1 MQVTILG
8 TGAYGIALA
17 LMFHENKTNQITM
30 WTKFEEEAK
39 DLNKYREN
47 KKVLPGVKIPK
58 EIKFSNDIDESI
70 TTADIIVFAVP
81 AHALDD
87 VAFLMRGMVKPTQ
100 HLLVA
105 SKGIESGT
113 CLFPTDIIAKHI
125 KSRNIGVIS
134 GPSFAIDMAA
144 GVPIG
149 LTIATK
155 SIATKRATI
164 QSLQNRYLRL
174 IPTTDVIG
182 TQICGSIKNVIAI
195 AAGMLAGMKLPES
208 TQAMFITESLHCIK
222 NLIHALG
229 GNKRTIL
236 SYAGFGDLLLT
247 CTSVKSRN
255 YRYGYMIGAG
265 EDKKKIKE
273 YSDNTTVEGLYTLT
287 SIMQLLNHKKVS
299 IPMIDLIYNIIVYG
313 EDPKTLT
320 DFLTKED

>member
-1 MQVTILG
+1 
-8 TGAYGIALA
+8 
-17 LMFHENKTNQITM
+17 
-30 WTKFEEEAK
+30 
-39 DLNKYREN
+39 
-47 KKVLPGVKIPK
+47 
-58 EIKFSNDIDESI
+58 
-70 TTADIIVFAVP
+70 
-81 AHALDD
+81 
-87 VAFLMRGMVKPTQ
+87 
-100 HLLVA
+100 
-105 SKGIESGT
+105 
-113 CLFPTDIIAKHI
+113 
-125 KSRNIGVIS
+125 
-134 GPSFAIDMAA
+134 
-144 GVPIG
+144 
-149 LTIATK
+149 
-155 SIATKRATI
+155 
-164 QSLQNRYLRL
+164 
-174 IPTTDVIG
+174 
-182 TQICGSIKNVIAI
+182 
-195 AAGMLAGMKLPES
+195 
-208 TQAMFITESLHCIK
+208 MFITESLHCIK